1 MQKDDNFPG
10 FFGLGESVLAHITSD
25 LLQKNHHVYFDN
37 YFPSVSLMEYLKT
50 RNGFACAT
58 IRAYRKYLPHNL
70 TTVKVMKRGGF
81 DYRISASEIMYF
93 KWMGNKPVHIIS
105 NFHDTEQTMILM
117 RQRDGLQFPCPKDV
131 KDYNSYMEGVDKAM
145 IFSIYGV
152 GRKSNKRWRHIFFG
166 LISRTLCNAYVVYKK
181 LIEPSIRSL
190 EFHCSTAQSKKLAHY
205 FLHQVVSRPKSL
217 EKSMILRT

>member
-1 MQKDDNFPG
+1 
-10 FFGLGESVLAHITSD
+10 
-25 LLQKNHHVYFDN
+25 
-37 YFPSVSLMEYLKT
+37 
-50 RNGFACAT
+50 
-58 IRAYRKYLPHNL
+58 
-70 TTVKVMKRGGF
+70 MKRGGF

-117 RQRDGLQFPCPKDV
+117 RQRDGLQFPCPTDV
-131 KDYNSYMEGVDKAM
+131 KDYNSYMGGVDKAM

-205 FLHQVVSRPKSL
+205 FLHQVVSLPKSL
-217 EKSMILRT
+217 EKNMILRTWYSVTDSIRPQNIGVHYVIH